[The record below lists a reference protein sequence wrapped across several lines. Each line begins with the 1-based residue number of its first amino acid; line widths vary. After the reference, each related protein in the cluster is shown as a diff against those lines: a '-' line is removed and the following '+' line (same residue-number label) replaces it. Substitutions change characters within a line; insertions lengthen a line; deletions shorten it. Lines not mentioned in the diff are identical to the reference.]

1 MRDVE
6 TIIKG
11 VLDNSIAVKDLTA
24 SELDATIDELVAI
37 ADGLLDTENHEV
49 GIAMLEVLDQAI
61 LDQAIEIRG
70 AELEPG
76 FEEAIL
82 AAEQRGST
90 YWEIENP
97 SIH

>member
-6 TIIKG
+6 TIVRG
-11 VLDNSIAVKDLTA
+11 VLNNTIDVKDLTVD
-24 SELDATIDELVAI
+24 ELDAVIDELVTI
-37 ADGLLDTENHEV
+37 GESLLDTENHEV
-49 GIAMLEVLDQAI
+49 GVAMLEVLDQAI
-61 LDQAIEIRG
+61 DLRSQDLQD
-70 AELEPG
+70 G
-76 FEEAIL
+76 FEDAIL

>member
-6 TIIKG
+6 TIIRG
-11 VLDNSIAVKDLTA
+11 VLNNSIAVKDLTA
-24 SELDATIDELVAI
+24 QELDAVIDDLVDI
-37 ADGLLDTENHEV
+37 AESLLDTENHEA
-49 GIAMLEVLDQAI
+49 GAAMLEVLDQAI
-61 LDQAIEIRG
+61 DLRCQDLQS
-70 AELEPG
+70 G
-76 FEEAIL
+76 FEDAII

>member
-6 TIIKG
+6 TIVRG
-11 VLDNSIAVKDLTA
+11 VLDNTIDVKDLTVD
-24 SELDATIDELVAI
+24 ELDAVIDELVTI
-37 ADGLLDTENHEV
+37 GESLLDTENHDV

-61 LDQAIEIRG
+61 DLRSQDLQD
-70 AELEPG
+70 G
-76 FEEAIL
+76 FEDAIL

>member
-1 MRDVE
+1 MRDIK
-6 TIIKG
+6 TIIRG
-11 VLDNSIAVKDLTA
+11 VLDNTIPIKDLTA
-24 SELDATIDELVAI
+24 AELDATIDELVAV
-37 ADGLLDTENHEV
+37 AESLLDTENHEV

-61 LDQAIEIRG
+61 EIRG

-76 FEEAIL
+76 FEEAII
-82 AAEQRGST
+82 AAEERGST

>member
-6 TIIKG
+6 TIIRG
-11 VLDNSIAVKDLTA
+11 VLDNTIQVKDLTVQ
-24 SELDATIDELVAI
+24 ELDATIDSLVEI
-37 ADGLLDTENHEV
+37 AESLLDTENHEV
-49 GIAMLEVLDQAI
+49 GVAMLQVLDQAI
-61 LDQAIEIRG
+61 DLRG
-70 AELEPG
+70 QDLQSG
-76 FEEAIL
+76 FENAII

>member
-11 VLDNSIAVKDLTA
+11 VLDNSIAVKDLNID
-24 SELDATIDELVAI
+24 ELDAVVDELVDI
-37 ADGLLDTENHEV
+37 AESLLDTDNHEV
-49 GIAMLEVLDQAI
+49 GVTMLQVLDQAI
-61 LDQAIEIRG
+61 DLRSMDMDE
-70 AELEPG
+70 G
-76 FEEAIL
+76 FEAAIV
-82 AAEQRGST
+82 AAEQRGAT

>member
-1 MRDVE
+1 MRDIE
-6 TIIKG
+6 TIIRG
-11 VLDNSIAVKDLTA
+11 VLDNTIAVKDLTA
-24 SELDATIDELVAI
+24 YELNATIDELVAI

-49 GIAMLEVLDQAI
+49 GVAMLEV

-70 AELEPG
+70 AELDPS

-82 AAEQRGST
+82 VAEQRGST

>member
-6 TIIKG
+6 TIIRG
-11 VLDNSIAVKDLTA
+11 VLDNSIAVKDLTVG
-24 SELDATIDELVAI
+24 ELDATIDELVAI
-37 ADGLLDTENHEV
+37 ADSLLDTENHEV
-49 GIAMLEVLDQAI
+49 GVAMLEVLDQAI
-61 LDQAIEIRG
+61 ELRG
-70 AELEPG
+70 AEIEPG
-76 FEEAIL
+76 FEEAII

>member
-11 VLDNSIAVKDLTA
+11 VLNNTIAVKDLTA
-24 SELDATIDELVAI
+24 AELDATIDELVAI
-37 ADGLLDTENHEV
+37 AEGLLDTENHEV
-49 GIAMLEVLDQAI
+49 GVAMLEVLDQAI
-61 LDQAIEIRG
+61 DLRSVEIQ
-70 AELEPG
+70 EG

-90 YWEIENP
+90 YWEFENP
-97 SIH
+97 SVH